1 MSDKPSLIPLYDRS
15 PFTQLTVSL
24 LIVMCTGLI
33 LFTAFLLAGTLI
45 FNTDLQVL
53 ENPSSVSG
61 ENGIAFLKYVLISQD
76 ISFFIVPAIII
87 LIKLKPLNQTGI
99 FDLKIPHLDE
109 ILLVVLLSF
118 CIFPITNFTGQINVG
133 MNLPDWLSGV
143 EQWMIEK
150 EDNIDNL
157 LELLITQG
165 TIGAVILNIVIMS
178 VLPAIGEELIFR
190 GVFQKILYRLFRS
203 GQAAVWVTAFI
214 FSAIH
219 FQFFG
224 FLPRFILGL
233 VFGYLFLWTRNL
245 WLPILAHFVNNAVP
259 TISASTRDLEKITS
273 TADLSVWKQIIII
286 ALPVLLSLII
296 LLHFRNEGRKKFS
309 G

>member
-1 MSDKPSLIPLYDRS
+1 
-15 PFTQLTVSL
+15 
-24 LIVMCTGLI
+24 MCTGLI

-45 FNTDLQVL
+45 FYTDLQVL

-99 FDLKIPHLDE
+99 SDLKIPHLDE

-118 CIFPITNFTGQINVG
+118 CIFPITNFTGQINAG

-178 VLPAIGEELIFR
+178 VLPAIREELIFR